1 RATAQ
6 SAPSPVAQRLAA
18 LRPDDM
24 TAREAL
30 AVLYE
35 LKDLSER
42 G

>member
-1 RATAQ
+1 M
-6 SAPSPVAQRLAA
+6 AQRLAA

-30 AVLYE
+30 AMLYE

-42 G
+42 S